1 MIITCWAI
9 LNRIVKTVAI
19 NLLTPLALVPNLAV
33 CGFTVKHVCGSG
45 NEFNFLLSFADSSM
59 ISLYLSWNVN
69 QIQLVYSII
78 LIFYTLFET
87 YDKIPTRPN
96 KFKTSTFLDWFWR
109 ALLNCPTCFQQPQLS
124 LDSAWKQQQSSS
136 LMDSYLLKYWN
147 IQKLYSKGCNISFAT
162 AQD

>member
-1 MIITCWAI
+1 MSQNIRI
-9 LNRIVKTVAI
+9 LKTVAI
-19 NLLTPLALVPNLAV
+19 KCIHLLTLLALVPNSAV

-69 QIQLVYSII
+69 NIHLVYSII
-78 LIFYTLFET
+78 LMF
-87 YDKIPTRPN
+87 YDKIPTQPN
-96 KFKTSTFLDWFWR
+96 KLKTSTFLDWFWR

-124 LDSAWKQQQSSS
+124 LDSAWKQQQWTP

-147 IQKLYSKGCNISFAT
+147 IQKLYSKVCNICFPT